1 MIAKTM
7 CKRRINVN
15 ISFMGGADGPT
26 SFFFAGALGDVILIP
41 VILAVLV
48 IGGIFAGKMIRQKK
62 KK

>member
-1 MIAKTM
+1 MGKRA
-7 CKRRINVN
+7 CKRRKIEMN

-48 IGGIFAGKMIRQKK
+48 VGGIFAGKIIRKK
-62 KK
+62 KKK